1 MKETKNIKEKLR
13 HLLMVLIPILI
24 TQLGMY
30 SMNFFDT
37 TMSGHYS
44 AKDLAGVAIGSS
56 LWVPISMGLTG
67 ILIAITPIVAQLIGA
82 KKEKEVS
89 FSVIQG
95 IYVATFLAV
104 IVFIIGFFLLDP
116 LLNTMELEIKV
127 HQVAHD
133 YLIAISLGILP
144 LFLYN
149 ALRSFIDSLGKT
161 RISMLITLSALPVN
175 IVFNYLFIFGKAG
188 FPELGGV
195 GTGYATAL
203 TYWVLLFIS
212 VIIVHKQVPF
222 AHFGIFQ
229 RVHKVSFKKVS
240 EILKIGVPIGLSIFF
255 ETSIFSAV
263 TLLMS
268 RFDTITIAAHQIA
281 MNFASFIYMIPLSIS
296 MALTILVGYEMG
308 AKRYQDA
315 KQYSW
320 LGVMIAILMA
330 VLSGFVFLFLR
341 TDVAGLYSNDPAVIE
356 LSVHFLLYAL
366 FFQLSDAIQAPIQ
379 GALRGYKDVNMTF
392 ITSLLSY
399 WVIGLPLGYLLTK
412 YTELGP
418 FGYWIG
424 LITGLAVGAICLTNR
439 LLYIQKVKFF
449 NKNI

>member
-1 MKETKNIKEKLR
+1 MIETKNTKEKVHYLFII
-13 HLLMVLIPILI
+13 LIPILI
-24 TQLGMY
+24 TQMGMY

-56 LWVPISMGLTG
+56 LWVPISTGLTG

-95 IYVATFLAV
+95 IYVAIFLAA
-104 IVFIIGFFLLDP
+104 IVFIIGFFLLNP
-116 LLNTMELEIKV
+116 LLNTMSLEGKV
-127 HQVAHD
+127 HQIAHD
-133 YLIAISLGILP
+133 YLLAISIGILP
-144 LFLYN
+144 LFVYN

-175 IVFNYLFIFGKAG
+175 IIFNYLFIFGKAG

-203 TYWVLLFIS
+203 TYWALLFIS
-212 VIIVHKQVPF
+212 IIIIHKQVPF
-222 AHFGIFQ
+222 SQFHIFKN
-229 RVHKVSFKKVS
+229 VHKISFIKIN

-268 RFDTITIAAHQIA
+268 KFNTITIAAHQIA

-296 MALTILVGYEMG
+296 MTLTILVGYEIG

-320 LGVMIAILMA
+320 LGVIIAVLMA
-330 VLSGFVFLFLR
+330 ILSGFVFLFLR
-341 TDVAGLYSNDPAVIE
+341 AEVAGLYSNDSAVIE
-356 LSVHFLLYAL
+356 VSVQFLFYAL

-392 ITSLLSY
+392 LMSLLSY

-424 LITGLAVGAICLTNR
+424 LITGLAVGALCLTYR
-439 LLYIQKVKFF
+439 LLYIQRMKYF
-449 NKNI
+449 NKEN